1 MNLSQWLQRH
11 RRSVLFLLALL
22 AAGGVMAAF
31 KLPVGLFPN
40 VSFPRVVVSADA
52 GVRPTREMVLQV
64 TQPLEEAIR
73 RVPGV
78 VDVRSKT
85 SRGATDIDVS
95 FHWGTDMNLAAVQ
108 VNEAATQILPT
119 LPPGTAIRSKRM
131 DPTVDPIIAYSLTSP
146 TQTPVQLYDLA
157 QFQLRP
163 LLSSIDGVARVQVQ
177 GGAQEE
183 YHVIVDPAKLQ
194 ALNLSLGDV
203 ERTLS
208 SGNGVQA
215 LGRLEDRYKLLLALA
230 DSRLHDAAQIG
241 SLVLRATAT
250 GVVRLR
256 DVAVVT
262 RSTRPQ
268 WVKVTA
274 GLATTPCCSTS
285 TSSPVATAC
294 RLRAPCARPW
304 PPTNCRQA

>member
-1 MNLSQWLQRH
+1 MNVSAWLQRH

-40 VSFPRVVVSADA
+40 VDFPRVVVSADA
-52 GVRPTREMVLQV
+52 GDRPSRQMMLQV
-64 TQPLEEAIR
+64 TYPLEQAVR

-78 VDVRSKT
+78 VDVRSTT
-85 SRGATDIDVS
+85 SRGTADISVS
-95 FHWGTDMNLAAVQ
+95 FHWGTDMNVAAVQ
-108 VNEAATQILPT
+108 VNEAVTQKLPQ
-119 LPPGTAIRSKRM
+119 LPPGTILSSKRM
-131 DPTVDPIIAYSLTSP
+131 DPTVDPIIAYSLTSATLPP
-146 TQTPVQLYDLA
+146 TGLYDLA

-203 ERTLS
+203 ERVLR
-208 SGNGVQA
+208 SGNGVQT

-230 DSRLHDAAQIG
+230 DSRLHDAAHDEWIVG
-241 SLVLRATAT
+241 CADPESVAAAITAH
-250 GVVRLR
+250 G
-256 DVAVVT
+256 
-262 RSTRPQ
+262 P
-268 WVKVTA
+268 A
-274 GLATTPCCSTS
+274 GPAAS
-285 TSSPVATAC
+285 
-294 RLRAPCARPW
+294 
-304 PPTNCRQA
+304 